1 MQAAEKAQK
10 EEEIEQ
16 VKKQLEVATSSA
28 GGSKTTEG
36 LRDQLVQLELALHR
50 QIEKDKKFLTSEN
63 ITQDGFDKTVRCHH
77 RLEPFQSWVLKW
89 SRLVSTGDR

>member
-16 VKKQLEVATSSA
+16 LRKQLEVATSSA
-28 GGSKTTEG
+28 GGSKDNEG
-36 LRDQLVQLELALHR
+36 LRDRLEQLELALQR

-89 SRLVSTGDR
+89 SRLVSTGDQ